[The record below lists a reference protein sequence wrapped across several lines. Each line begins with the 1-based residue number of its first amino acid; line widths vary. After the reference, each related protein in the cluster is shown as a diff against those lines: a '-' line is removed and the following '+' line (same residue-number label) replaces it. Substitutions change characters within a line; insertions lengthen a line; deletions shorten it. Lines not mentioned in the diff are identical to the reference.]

1 MKTIL
6 IIISLFLVSGCKSKK
21 VLKTKSSELETI
33 QIQSEKKEEKQ
44 VEKTEQKQEA
54 KKIDLVDQK
63 KENQTEIEIKGKAEI
78 DKQIEFYNI
87 ENGDT
92 LQSIKVIGNAE
103 VQIRTKTNNSNQVRN
118 ESSTTESNNKLEE
131 FAKSIVNE
139 DNLKKTGKV
148 INTSAKEVTTT
159 TGTFWSF
166 GLIAGLGTVALV
178 LVFLYS
184 YLRKSTWFKKVFN
197 KKY

>member
-1 MKTIL
+1 MMKTIL
-6 IIISLFLVSGCKSKK
+6 IILSLFLILGCKSKK

-33 QIQSEKKEEKQ
+33 HIYSEKKEEKQ
-44 VEKTEQKQEA
+44 VEKAEQKQEA

-63 KENQTEIEIKGKAEI
+63 KESQTEIEIKGKAAI
-78 DKQIEFYNI
+78 AKPIELFNI

-92 LQSIKVIGNAE
+92 LQSIKVTGNAE
-103 VQIRTKTNNSNQVRN
+103 VQIRTKTNNSNQVKKEN
-118 ESSTTESNNKLEE
+118 TASESNNKLEE

-139 DNLKKTGKV
+139 DNLKNTGKV

-166 GLIAGLGTVALV
+166 GLIAGLGTVAL
-178 LVFLYS
+178 FLIALFIYF
-184 YLRKSTWFKKVFN
+184 RKYRKK
-197 KKY
+197 

>member
-1 MKTIL
+1 MKAIL
-6 IIISLFLVSGCKSKK
+6 IIISLFLISGCKSKK

-33 QIQSEKKEEKQ
+33 QIYSEKKEEKH

-63 KENQTEIEIKGKAEI
+63 KESQTEIEIKGKAETN
-78 DKQIEFYNI
+78 KPIELFNI

-92 LQSIKVIGNAE
+92 LQSIKVTGNAE
-103 VQIRTKTNNSNQVRN
+103 VQIRTKTNNSNQVKKEN
-118 ESSTTESNNKLEE
+118 TSSESNNKLEA

-139 DNLKKTGKV
+139 DNLKNTGKV

-166 GLIAGLGTVALV
+166 GLIAGLGTAALV
-178 LVFLYS
+178 LIALFIYFKN
-184 YLRKSTWFKKVFN
+184 YRKNEKD
-197 KKY
+197 